1 MGGLHRLATKVNYV
15 STVSESPKALGG
27 NMKDKK
33 QLKYEKVWEEEARWA
48 KIEAAEYQ
56 QEKKRR
62 EHSKFVKQIIKL
74 FKGEEI

>member
-1 MGGLHRLATKVNYV
+1 
-15 STVSESPKALGG
+15 
-27 NMKDKK
+27 MKDKK
-33 QLKYEKVWEEEARWA
+33 QLKYETVWEEEARWA

-56 QEKKRR
+56 QKKKRK